1 MQPSNDKIEGP
12 YPIVETKPNGK
23 KSLVVQD
30 FTYGK
35 YLGKLKVVFDSNGEL
50 MSWSGDPILLNETY
64 QKDENISQLV
74 KQLKGPILNERN
86 VIRTS

>member
-1 MQPSNDKIEGP
+1 M
-12 YPIVETKPNGK
+12 ETKPNGK

-35 YLGKLKVVFDSNGEL
+35 YLGKLKVVFDSNGEP
-50 MSWSGDPILLNETY
+50 MSWSGNPILLNETY
-64 QKDENISQLV
+64 HEDENISQLV
-74 KQLKGPILNERN
+74 KQLKDPILNERN

>member
-1 MQPSNDKIEGP
+1 M
-12 YPIVETKPNGK
+12 ETKPNGK

-35 YLGKLKVVFDSNGEL
+35 YLGKLKVVFDSNGEP
-50 MSWSGDPILLNETY
+50 MSWSGNPILLNETY
-64 QKDENISQLV
+64 HEDENISQLV
-74 KQLKGPILNERN
+74 KQLKDPILNERS

>member
-1 MQPSNDKIEGP
+1 M
-12 YPIVETKPNGK
+12 ETKPNGK

-35 YLGKLKVVFDSNGEL
+35 YLGKLKVVFDSNGEP
-50 MSWSGDPILLNETY
+50 MSWSGNPILLNETY
-64 QKDENISQLV
+64 QEDENISQLV
-74 KQLKGPILNERN
+74 KQLKGPIVNERN